1 MIILSSSAKDVASH
15 YLSDMIFDCMTL
27 SGDLDAIDSAL
38 DTLSNALSIAFRDA
52 LLYSVKNVDILRPDD
67 AHNLYLK
74 VDVYNNETMSANPMS
89 GTIDL
94 SNVNDWKYFKALL
107 MNNIEDVEITEVSSD
122 VPVSAFIGT

>member
-1 MIILSSSAKDVASH
+1 MIILSSNAKDVASH
-15 YLSDMIFDCMTL
+15 YLSDMIFDCATL

-38 DTLSNALSIAFRDA
+38 DTLSNALSIAFQDA

-74 VDVYNNETMSANPMS
+74 VDVYNNGTLSANPMS

-94 SNVNDWKYFKALL
+94 SDVNDWKYFKALL
-107 MNNIEDVEITEVSSD
+107 INNVDDAELAESDASSEPF
-122 VPVSAFIGT
+122 VGP

>member
-1 MIILSSSAKDVASH
+1 MIILSSNAKDVASH
-15 YLSDMIFDCMTL
+15 YLSDMIFDCATL

-74 VDVYNNETMSANPMS
+74 VDVYNNGTLSANPMS

-94 SNVNDWKYFKALL
+94 SDVNDWKYFKALL
-107 MNNIEDVEITEVSSD
+107 INNVDDAELAESDASSEPF
-122 VPVSAFIGT
+122 VGT

>member
-1 MIILSSSAKDVASH
+1 MIILSSNAKDVASH
-15 YLSDMIFDCMTL
+15 YLSDMIFDCATL

-38 DTLSNALSIAFRDA
+38 DTLSNALSIVFRDA

-74 VDVYNNETMSANPMS
+74 VDVYNNGTLSANPMS

-94 SNVNDWKYFKALL
+94 SDVNDWKYFKALL
-107 MNNIEDVEITEVSSD
+107 INNVDDAELAESDASSE
-122 VPVSAFIGT
+122 PFIGT

>member
-1 MIILSSSAKDVASH
+1 MIILSSNAKDVASH
-15 YLSDMIFDCMTL
+15 YLSDMIFDCATL

-74 VDVYNNETMSANPMS
+74 VDVYNNGTLSANPMS

-94 SNVNDWKYFKALL
+94 SDVNDWKYFKALL
-107 MNNIEDVEITEVSSD
+107 INNVDDAELAESD
-122 VPVSAFIGT
+122 AFSEPFVGT

>member
-1 MIILSSSAKDVASH
+1 MIILSSNAKDVASH
-15 YLSDMIFDCMTL
+15 YLSDMIFDYATL

-38 DTLSNALSIAFRDA
+38 DTLSNALSVAFRDA

-74 VDVYNNETMSANPMS
+74 VDVYNNETMSANPTS

-94 SNVNDWKYFKALL
+94 SDVNDWKYFKALL
-107 MNNIEDVEITEVSSD
+107 INNLEDVEISEDDGD
-122 VPVSAFIGT
+122 VPITAFIGT